1 MFDGTGS
8 LLFTTY
14 VCMRLCL
21 IVSMNWSHAC
31 RVTDSVMQG
40 RLTIMFWLKAH
51 QGQGEAMVTHASCD
65 WYDLVKHALCSM

>member
-8 LLFTTY
+8 LLLTTY
-14 VCMRLCL
+14 VCMPLCL
-21 IVSMNWSHAC
+21 ILLSTGSHAC

-40 RLTIMFWLKAH
+40 RLTITFWLKAH

-65 WYDLVKHALCSM
+65 